1 MSSNVLADR
10 DTDTPGQQSGN
21 PFNTKE
27 QGNGGENKPKSM
39 DFHRQM
45 FEKRMNEENG
55 KPSQSYVSP
64 SDAIMS
70 PASQKLSSFKQK
82 QINKGPIKPRSLFAK
97 PATTREKDLGPVEG
111 EEKQ

>member
-55 KPSQSYVSP
+55 CVTTPRHPQLLNHALAARRMAQAQRKRWITDTVA
-64 SDAIMS
+64 AI
-70 PASQKLSSFKQK
+70 QKAFAVIRISLRRHHE
-82 QINKGPIKPRSLFAK
+82 PR
-97 PATTREKDLGPVEG
+97 
-111 EEKQ
+111 